1 MITYA
6 RLTLLVIAACAAGQ
20 SAWAQT
26 AKAEAP
32 ALAAQVKE
40 GKLPALAARMPKTP
54 LVIKPSERVGTYGG
68 VWRSAVRGTSDQS
81 YIRRLVNYDSFVRYD
96 AEAKKFVPNLAES
109 WTIAADDKSYTFKLR
124 EGIKWS
130 DGAPFTTSDIMYW
143 YAAKSQKLSTSNRLD
158 LGTCAPQAETAY
170 VIKFVCSQPFGM
182 LLENMASPGGDELVS
197 YPQHFMRQFHQATA
211 NPDALKKMMAETKMA
226 KWENLFD
233 FRGDSYMTPG
243 KPTLAAWRVLEPYTG
258 TRVIFERNPYYWK
271 IDTAGNQLPYLDR
284 VSFEVAQDN
293 EVLLLKGLNG
303 EFDFHTRHFN
313 TLANKAVVFQN
324 KERGKYD
331 IVDLTTTDANYM
343 AVHLNLSHADP
354 ARRALFGKKD
364 LRIGLSHAINR
375 KEIIDLVFLGAGV
388 PWQSAPRK
396 ESPFYH
402 ERLATQYTEYSV
414 AKANEFLDKAG
425 VAKDASGQRM
435 ADGKP
440 LSIRVLVRADRPE
453 MQQSMQ
459 LIQKHWAAVGVKL
472 DMDVIER
479 SLFRQRYRGN
489 QHDAA
494 ADDVEV
500 GGADFMSN
508 PDSYVPMDNTSYYGT
523 GWFYWLEG
531 RRGDP
536 KAHIEPPAQ
545 VKRAYDLFVQ
555 ATQVSEPVTRVRL
568 IREMLD
574 IAADQYYSIG
584 IASPAELYGVVS
596 RKMRNVPRKQLD
608 SFSLAFP
615 GPYAPEQF
623 FIQK

>member
-1 MITYA
+1 LKALTQ
-6 RLTLLVIAACAAGQ
+6 LTLALCASTAVGHV
-20 SAWAQT
+20 AAQT

-54 LVIKPSERVGTYGG
+54 LVIKPGERLGTYGG
-68 VWRSAVRGTSDQS
+68 VWRSALRGTNDQS
-81 YIRRLVNYDSFVRYD
+81 YLRRLVSYDSLVRYD
-96 AEAKKFVPNLAES
+96 AEAKRIIPNLAES
-109 WTIAADDKSYTFKLR
+109 WTISPDDKSYTFKLR

-130 DGAPFTTSDIMYW
+130 DGANFTSDDIMYW
-143 YAAKSQKLSTSNRLD
+143 YAAKVKKLTDGNRLD
-158 LGTCAPQAETAY
+158 VGTCAPQAVNANT
-170 VIKFVCSQPFGM
+170 VKFDCAKPYGM
-182 LLENMASPGGDELVS
+182 LLDNLAGPGGDELLS
-197 YPQHFMRQFHQATA
+197 FPQHFMKQFHQDTA
-211 NPDALKKMMAETKMA
+211 NAENLKKMMADTKIV
-226 KWENLFD
+226 KWENLFAL
-233 FRGDSYMTPG
+233 RGDSYKTAG

-303 EFDFHTRHFN
+303 EFDFHARHFN

-331 IVDLTTTDANYM
+331 IVDMITTDANYM
-343 AVHLNLSHADP
+343 AIHLNLSHADP
-354 ARRALFGKKD
+354 ARRALFAKKD

-425 VAKDASGQRM
+425 APKDASGQRM
-435 ADGKP
+435 VDGKP
-440 LSIRVLVRADRPE
+440 LAIRVSVRADRPE
-453 MQQSMQ
+453 MQQSLQ

-472 DMDVIER
+472 DLDVSER
-479 SLFRQRYRGN
+479 SLFRQRFNGN

-508 PDSYVPMDNTSYYGT
+508 PDNYVPMDNTSYFGT
-523 GWFYWLEG
+523 GWYYWLDG
-531 RRGDP
+531 RRGDA
-536 KAHIEPPAQ
+536 KAHIEPPAA
-545 VKRAYDLFVQ
+545 VKRAHELYVQ
-555 ATQVSEPVTRVRL
+555 AGQISEPVTRVRL

-574 IAADQYYSIG
+574 IAADQFYSIG
-584 IASPAELYGVVS
+584 IAKPTDFYGVVS
-596 RKMRNVPRKQLD
+596 RKMRNVPRKQID
-608 SFSLAFP
+608 SYSLAFP